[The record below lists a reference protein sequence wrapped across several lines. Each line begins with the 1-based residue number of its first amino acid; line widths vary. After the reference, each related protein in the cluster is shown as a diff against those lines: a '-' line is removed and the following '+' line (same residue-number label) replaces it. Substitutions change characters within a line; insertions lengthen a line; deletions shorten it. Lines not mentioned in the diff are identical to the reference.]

1 MGSSMCRSHTGVLR
15 WFFVLTAIMPVSAC
29 TGGGSS
35 VTSKVQGA
43 VATDLEL
50 QCEELD
56 AIRLRVFPAVTLE
69 SAAKM
74 RATALEKDA
83 AAVQAAPPGAARAQ
97 AVLDVLMEHR
107 GRELQPDATLANAS
121 VGLLAR
127 CKATS

>member
-1 MGSSMCRSHTGVLR
+1 M
-15 WFFVLTAIMPVSAC
+15 
-29 TGGGSS
+29 
-35 VTSKVQGA
+35 TSKVQGA
-43 VATDLEL
+43 VATDLVL